1 MSESDI
7 EKPKILS
14 QNLFPVVG
22 IGASAGG
29 LEAFKKLISNISGD
43 SGMAYI
49 LVQHLH
55 PEYDSALP
63 EILQRITKIPVV
75 EISDNV
81 KVIPDH
87 IYVIP
92 SNKMLVA
99 TDGILQLSPRLTS
112 ERLNLPIDIFFSS
125 LAEVHQ
131 SHSIGIVLSGNGA
144 DGTLGLK
151 DIKDNGGL
159 TFAQNIESAGYTGM
173 PQNAINANVVDFI
186 LPPERIP
193 SKLLELQ
200 NCLNQTINEDE
211 NKTKDKLNEDG
222 FRQILALIKTKNG
235 ADFNFYKQ
243 TTIRRRIIRR
253 LLILHLE
260 SVIEYFHYLNKN
272 KKELDILFYDLLISV
287 TSFFR
292 DSTSFEILFENIFP
306 LIFKNKTTINPLRV
320 WVAGCSTGQEAY
332 SIAILSYE
340 YFLKNKIQNGKVQI
354 FATDLSDKSI
364 KIART
369 GIYSNKEL
377 DGVSDFRLQEYFDKT
392 DGHYQVKKE
401 IRDMCIFATHNFIK
415 DPPFAKMDL
424 ITCRN
429 ALIYLEPFLQKK
441 ALTIFHYALIEKG
454 YLWLGKSESTGSAP
468 ELFTQFGKKDKFYTR
483 KSLSSNFSHI
493 ASEKN
498 ESPTNDKKDS
508 AKIKEGKTE
517 DFQKNAD
524 DILLA
529 KYTPVGV
536 IVNEQYDIVQFRGLT
551 GKYLEPSP
559 GKASL
564 NVLKM
569 AKDGLAF
576 EIRNALHKVK
586 TNGEPYKKEDITIDN
601 GKKWITI
608 EVIPLL
614 NTIDLHFLILFNDQN
629 IIDKIQ
635 NKKTKNDSPKNKLIT
650 NEKEV
655 RILQL
660 ENELAQAREDMRSL
674 TEDQEASNEELQS
687 SNEELLSG
695 SEELQSLN
703 EELET
708 SKEELLSTNEELIT
722 VNQELYIKNDEINQT
737 RLFSEATI
745 SILHEPLLVLGKN
758 YKIKS
763 ANKSFYK
770 TFKLSESETI
780 GTILFDLNDNG
791 WNIPELKKELLK
803 IQKGKEKMKEI
814 EVNFLFP
821 VIGNRTICFNIQPI
835 NRENGE
841 QLILL
846 AIEDITLRKTEEFK
860 LAKTAKGIFQQ
871 NQLLNNYFTE
881 APAFFVILQ
890 GPDHIFEFAN
900 TMYKKLIGNREILG
914 KKMMDALPELM
925 GQEFVEIVDK
935 VYQTSI
941 GFTGSEIP
949 TKIEQKKGKLEQI
962 YINLHLQ
969 AIKNDSGDVSGV
981 LLFGYDVTELV
992 SSRKLLEQNAEMI
1005 QNLYINAPA
1014 FICTLKGPTY
1024 IYELVNPSYQ
1034 KIFGDRE
1041 LIGKPMLKALPELA
1055 GQGFEKI
1062 LNNVYETG
1070 ETYVGVETPATL
1082 VRGKDLE
1089 PELCYFNFSYQPIFT
1104 IDKKIDGILIF
1115 GYEVTEEIKGKKI
1128 QEESANQFRIMADAM
1143 PQKMWTADKD
1153 GNVNYL
1159 NRLWFDYTKKE
1170 FNELKNRG
1178 WEKIIHPDDW
1188 SQNKNV
1194 WLRSIKTGEDFE
1206 LEHRFLRFD
1215 GEYRWHLSRGI
1226 VQKDE
1231 QGKVTACIGTH
1242 TDINDQKVALEKV
1255 KIAEEFSRNVLQ
1267 GSPDCVKVLD
1277 KEGRILFM
1285 NLNGLCL
1292 LEIDDFSLIEDKFWW
1307 DLWGDDN
1314 KTLIKNSVKKALKGE
1329 KVEFQA
1335 YFETMKGNPSWWDV
1349 IVSPVLGADGKV
1361 SQLIAVSRNITEK
1374 KIADQQLVKFSEG
1387 LELNVKERTNDL
1399 KVLNSELEYS
1409 NKELNQANSQLQQFA
1424 YVASHDL
1431 QEPLRKI
1438 LTFTNRLSDKYNDEL
1453 NPDAKS
1459 LIKKINEASGRMR
1472 ILIQDLLNYSYL
1484 LNHEKLF
1491 VKTNLNVVLENVLE
1505 DFELLIEQ
1513 KNAIINFKKLPEIEA
1528 IPLQMNQ
1535 LFYNII
1541 GNALKFSIADKST
1554 VINITSNKLTANEI
1568 KKYPSLISNL
1578 TYYEIIISDNG
1589 IGFEDKY
1596 NKQIFTIFQRLH
1608 NKSSY
1613 SGTGIGLALCKKIM
1627 ENHGGEIF
1635 AISEEGSGAE
1645 FHVILGET
1653 QNN

>member
-14 QNLFPVVG
+14 ENLFPVVG

-29 LEAFKKLISNISGD
+29 LEAFKKLISGISPD

-81 KVIPDH
+81 KVVPNH

-112 ERLNLPIDIFFSS
+112 ERLNLPIDIFFTS

-131 SHSIGIVLSGNGA
+131 SHSIGIVLSGTGA
-144 DGTLGLK
+144 DGSIGLK
-151 DIKDNGGL
+151 DIKDHGGL
-159 TFAQNIESAGYTGM
+159 TFAQDLESAGYIGM
-173 PQNAINANVVDFI
+173 PQQAINANVVDFI
-186 LPPERIP
+186 LPPESIP
-193 SKLLELQ
+193 GKLLELRDSFTK
-200 NCLNQTINEDE
+200 TIIEDE
-211 NKTKDKLNEDG
+211 NRIKDKLTENS
-222 FRQILALIKTKNG
+222 FRQILALINSKNG
-235 ADFNFYKQ
+235 VDFSFYKQ
-243 TTIRRRIIRR
+243 STIRRRIIRR
-253 LLILHLE
+253 MVILHLE
-260 SVIEYFHYLNKN
+260 SVSEYLKYINKN
-272 KKELDILFYDLLISV
+272 KNELEVLFYDLLIPV

-292 DSTSFEILFENIFP
+292 DPKTFESLCGNIFP
-306 LIFKNKTTINPLRV
+306 LIVKNKTENIPLRV
-320 WVAGCSTGQEAY
+320 WIAGCSTGQEAY
-332 SIAILSYE
+332 SLAICCRE
-340 YFLKNKIQNGKVQI
+340 YFLEKNIRNIKIQI

-369 GIYSNKEL
+369 GTYSSKEIL
-377 DGVSDFRLQEYFDKT
+377 DVSEIRLKKYFDKS
-392 DGHYQVKKE
+392 DGVYQIKKE
-401 IRDMCIFATHNFIK
+401 IRDMCVFAIHNVIK

-424 ITCRN
+424 ISCRN
-429 ALIYLEPFLQKK
+429 VLIYLEPFLQKK
-441 ALTIFHYALIEKG
+441 IITLFHYALVDKG
-454 YLWLGKSESTGSAP
+454 ILWLGKSDSTGSAS
-468 ELFTQFGKKDKFYTR
+468 ELFIQIGKKDKFYTR
-483 KSLSSNFSHI
+483 KSITGKFTDVV
-493 ASEKN
+493 SEKKVSIN
-498 ESPTNDKKDS
+498 TEKNDFMKV
-508 AKIKEGKTE
+508 KEGKTE

-569 AKDGLAF
+569 AKGGLAF
-576 EIRNALHKVK
+576 EIRNALLKTK
-586 TNGEPYKKEDITIDN
+586 TNGESFIKEGITIESGN
-601 GKKWITI
+601 NLITI

-614 NTIDLHFLILFNDQN
+614 NSIDLHFLILFKDQT
-629 IIDKIQ
+629 IVD
-635 NKKTKNDSPKNKLIT
+635 KTKNTKSGENSNKNKT
-650 NEKEV
+650 TRDEKDA
-655 RILQL
+655 RISQL
-660 ENELAQAREDMRSL
+660 ENELAQAREDMRSI
-674 TEDQEASNEELQS
+674 TEDQEAANEELQS
-687 SNEELLSG
+687 SNEELLSN

-708 SKEELLSTNEELIT
+708 SKEELQSTNEELIT
-722 VNQELYIKNDEINQT
+722 VNQELYDKNDELSKT
-737 RLFSEATI
+737 RRFAEATI
-745 SILHEPLLVLGKN
+745 SVLHEPLLVLEKN
-758 YKIKS
+758 FKIKS
-763 ANKSFYK
+763 ANKSFYE
-770 TFKLSESETI
+770 TFQLTEKETL
-780 GTILFDLNDNG
+780 GNILFELHDYG
-791 WNIPELKKELLK
+791 WDIPGLKKELLK
-803 IQKGKEKMKEI
+803 IQKGKEKMKEMEI
-814 EVNFLFP
+814 NFSFP
-821 VIGNRTICFNIQPI
+821 KIGNRTICFNIQPI
-835 NRENGE
+835 NHENGE

-846 AIEDITLRKTEEFK
+846 AIEDLSLRKSEELK

-900 TMYKKLIGNREILG
+900 TMYLKMVGNREILG
-914 KKMMDALPELM
+914 KKLIDALPELK
-925 GQEFVEIVDK
+925 GQGFLEIANK
-935 VYQTSI
+935 VYQTSQ
-941 GFTGSEIP
+941 GFTGLEMP
-949 TKIEQKKGKLEQI
+949 ALIEQKKGKLEQI
-962 YINLHLQ
+962 YIDLHFQ
-969 AIKNDSGDVSGV
+969 AIKNESGVVSGV
-981 LLFGYDVTELV
+981 LLFGYEVTELV

-1041 LIGKPMLKALPELA
+1041 LIGKPMLKALPELV

-1070 ETYVGVETPATL
+1070 ETYVGVEIPATI
-1082 VRGKDLE
+1082 VRGINLM

-1128 QEESANQFRIMADAM
+1128 QEQNANQFRILANAM
-1143 PQKMWTADKD
+1143 PQKMWTADKE
-1153 GNVNYL
+1153 GNINYL
-1159 NRLWFDYTKKE
+1159 NQLWFDYTKKGFE
-1170 FNELKNRG
+1170 ELKGKG
-1178 WEKIIHPDDW
+1178 WEKMIHPDDW
-1188 SQNKNV
+1188 NQNKNV
-1194 WLRSIKTGEDFE
+1194 WLHSIKTGEDFE

-1226 VQKDE
+1226 AQKDE
-1231 QGKVTACIGTH
+1231 NNKVTVWIGTH
-1242 TDINDQKVALEKV
+1242 TDIDDYKSASEKL

-1267 GSPDCVKVLD
+1267 SSPDCVKVLD

-1292 LEIDDFSLIEDKFWW
+1292 LEIDDFAIIEDKFWW

-1314 KTLIKNSVKKALKGE
+1314 KTLIKNSVKKTLKGE

-1335 YFETMKGNPSWWDV
+1335 YFETMKGNPRWWDV

-1399 KVLNSELEYS
+1399 KILNSELEYS

-1513 KNAIINFKKLPEIEA
+1513 KNAIVNFTKLPEIEA

-1541 GNALKFSIADKST
+1541 GNALKFSIEDKST
-1554 VINITSNKLTANEI
+1554 VINITSNKLTATEI

-1645 FHVILGET
+1645 FHIILGET